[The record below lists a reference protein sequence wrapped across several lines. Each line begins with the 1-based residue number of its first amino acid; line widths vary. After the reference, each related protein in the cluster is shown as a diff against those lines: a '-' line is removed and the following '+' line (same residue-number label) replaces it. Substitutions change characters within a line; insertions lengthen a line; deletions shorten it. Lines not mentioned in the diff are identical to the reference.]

1 MKTLII
7 LVVVACLG
15 LAGCV
20 QPSYDK
26 TIKVILTISGKKNIK
41 TVGIRGKGKP
51 LSWKEDLPLK
61 VVIPDSLYEGTFAIH
76 TGYTFFEAKFV
87 VNGEF
92 ELENEDNRRVDF
104 AVKDS
109 TIYQAT
115 FGKMK

>member
-7 LVVVACLG
+7 TIVIACLG

-26 TIKVILTISGKKNIK
+26 PVKVILTVSGKKNIE

-61 VVIPDSLYEGTFAIH
+61 VVIPDSVYEGTFTIH
-76 TGYTFFEAKFV
+76 TGYKFLEAKFV
-87 VNGEF
+87 VDEAF
-92 ELENEDNRRVDF
+92 ELENADNRRINF
-104 AVKDS
+104 AEKDT
-109 TIYQAT
+109 TIYLAT
-115 FGKMK
+115 FGKIK